1 MKYPIQLSLLALTLL
16 ASGCTVV
23 PMPIEAPPPAP
34 EPIPVMVVAP
44 AASQPAATAVAA
56 QLPAAAASAV
66 VLSIP
71 AAPNTAPPVPPEAAD
86 PLRPE
91 TRVDFNDPGMRTD
104 LWQRLRSNY
113 TIPDL
118 SGARVRKWERYYA
131 ERPDYVARMTERGG
145 LYLYHIA
152 EELQKRNMPMDLALL
167 PFVESAFN
175 PQAMSVARAAGMWQ
189 FMPSTGRVFSLRQNA
204 FRDDRRDVLASTRA
218 ALDYLERLNR
228 MFDGDWQLALA
239 AYNWGE
245 GNVQRA
251 LRRKRDRK
259 APTVYESLRGMPAET
274 RDYVPKLQAIKNI
287 VARPEAYGL
296 TLPTLENHPYFLSV
310 SIERDIDVELAAQ
323 LAAMPLEEFQQ
334 LNPQMNRPVIFA
346 AGTPQVLL
354 PYDNANAFVRNLP
367 LHDGPLATWTVWVAP
382 KTLKP
387 AEAAELVDMS
397 EAELRDVNRIPPS
410 MLIQAGSA
418 LVVPRPEERL
428 HDVPEHLAE
437 NGHVTFTSDTRGLRR
452 VSFRAGRRGDSVAAI
467 ARRYHVS
474 AELVAHWNRVG
485 VDGKFRRGQNIVVM
499 VPAKI
504 KRTRTSTAR
513 SKVPGTANKPAMARK
528 R

>member
-1 MKYPIQLSLLALTLL
+1 MKYPIPLSLLAVALL
-16 ASGCTVV
+16 ASACSVAPTQPEV
-23 PMPIEAPPPAP
+23 PPIAAAPAP
-34 EPIPVMVVAP
+34 AVAAS
-44 AASQPAATAVAA
+44 AASQPVVAA
-56 QLPAAAASAV
+56 PVAALPATAASAPLV
-66 VLSIP
+66 TVP
-71 AAPNTAPPVPPEAAD
+71 EVANTAPAVPPEAAD

-91 TRVDFNDPGMRTD
+91 TRVDFNDPGTRSD
-104 LWQRLRSNY
+104 LWQRLRENY

-145 LYLYHIA
+145 LYLYHIV

-189 FMPSTGRVFSLRQNA
+189 FMPATGRVFSLRQNA

-218 ALDYLERLNR
+218 ALDYLERLNE
-228 MFDGDWQLALA
+228 MFDGDWHLALA

-251 LRRKRDRK
+251 LRRKRDHK
-259 APTVYESLRGMPAET
+259 APTVYESLRRMPAET

-287 VARPEAYGL
+287 VARPDAYGL
-296 TLPTLENHPYFLSV
+296 TLPPLENHPYFLSV
-310 SIERDIDVELAAQ
+310 TIERDIDVELAAK

-354 PYDNANAFVRNLP
+354 PYDSANAFVRNLP

-387 AEAAELVDMS
+387 SEAAELVDMS

-410 MLIQAGSA
+410 MLIKAGSA
-418 LVVPRPEERL
+418 LVVPRPEERML
-428 HDVPEHLAE
+428 DVPEHLAE
-437 NGHVTFTSDTRGLRR
+437 NGHLTFASDTRGLRR
-452 VSFRAGRRGDSVAAI
+452 VSFRAGRRGDSVKAI
-467 ARRYHVS
+467 AKRYHVS
-474 AELVAHWNRVG
+474 PELVAHWNQVG

-499 VPAKI
+499 VPAKA
-504 KRTRTSTAR
+504 KRPRATAAR
-513 SKVPGTANKPAMARK
+513 SKANKPAMARK

>member
-1 MKYPIQLSLLALTLL
+1 MQPDTAPSPAAAPAPQI
-16 ASGCTVV
+16 VV
-23 PMPIEAPPPAP
+23 TAPPP
-34 EPIPVMVVAP
+34 
-44 AASQPAATAVAA
+44 T
-56 QLPAAAASAV
+56 
-66 VLSIP
+66 P
-71 AAPNTAPPVPPEAAD
+71 AAPGAAVPPSAPASVPAVTAPDNTAPAVPPEAAD

-91 TRVDFNDPGMRTD
+91 TRVDFNDPATRID
-104 LWQRLRSNY
+104 LWSRLRSNY
-113 TIPDL
+113 TVPAL
-118 SGARVRKWERYYA
+118 SGPRVRKWEQYYA

-145 LYLYHIA
+145 RYLYHIA

-189 FMPSTGRVFSLRQNA
+189 FMPATGRVFSLKQNA

-218 ALDYLERLNR
+218 ALDYLERLGV
-228 MFDGDWQLALA
+228 MFNGDWHLALA

-245 GNVQRA
+245 CNVKRA
-251 LRRKRDRK
+251 LQRKRDK
-259 APTVYESLRGMPAET
+259 NAPTVYESLRGMPFET
-274 RDYVPKLQAIKNI
+274 RDYVPKLQAVKNI

-296 TLPTLENHPYFLSV
+296 VLPPLENHPYFLSV
-310 SIERDIDVELAAQ
+310 SIERDIDVELAAR
-323 LAAMPLEEFQQ
+323 LAGMPLEEFQQ

-354 PYDNANAFVRNLP
+354 PYENANAFVRNLP
-367 LHDGPLATWTVWVAP
+367 RHDGALATWTVWVAP
-382 KTLKP
+382 RTLKP
-387 AEAAELVDMS
+387 AEAADLVGMS

-410 MLIQAGSA
+410 MLVQAGSA

-428 HDVPEHLAE
+428 LDVPEHLAE
-437 NGHVTFTSDTRGLRR
+437 NGTLTLASDMRGLRR

-467 ARRYHVS
+467 AQRYHVS

-485 VDGKFRRGQNIVVM
+485 VDGKFRSGQNIVVM
-499 VPAKI
+499 VPAKA
-504 KRTRTSTAR
+504 TRTAAR
-513 SKVPGTANKPAMARK
+513 KVAGSANKPAMAAK